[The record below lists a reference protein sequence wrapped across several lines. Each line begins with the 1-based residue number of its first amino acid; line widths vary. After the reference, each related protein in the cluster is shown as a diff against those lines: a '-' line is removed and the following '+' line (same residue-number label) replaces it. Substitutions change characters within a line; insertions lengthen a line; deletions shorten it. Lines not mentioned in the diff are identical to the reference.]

1 MSVSSALLPAGQTG
15 AAYLTLRRLIVW
27 LAEPKIRMR
36 GLAGIADAVEHLEGG
51 ALINAVDA
59 LAQHGDSL
67 VQHFISRTLQQMCQP
82 LFQMAREW
90 VFDGRLNNAG
100 TEFFVS
106 STGVVSALHFCN
118 KGIHTYL
125 GTPCT
130 VSLSNKLQLRLP
142 LVRRM
147 NTTEVHNK
155 LDSQDCNHCLLAPSP
170 DIAWNAWES
179 QRRTRKMYKSI
190 ASYTIAFHACRFVR

>member
-1 MSVSSALLPAGQTG
+1 
-15 AAYLTLRRLIVW
+15 
-27 LAEPKIRMR
+27 MR

-142 LVRRM
+142 LVHGM
-147 NTTEVHNK
+147 NTTEVRNK
-155 LDSQDCNHCLLAPSP
+155 LDSQDCNHCLLAPSA

-179 QRRTRKMYKSI
+179 QRRTRKMYKCI
-190 ASYTIAFHACRFVR
+190 ASFTIAFHACRFVR

>member
-1 MSVSSALLPAGQTG
+1 
-15 AAYLTLRRLIVW
+15 
-27 LAEPKIRMR
+27 MR

-100 TEFFVS
+100 SEFFVS

-125 GTPCT
+125 ATPCT

-142 LVRRM
+142 LVHRM
-147 NTTEVHNK
+147 NTTEVRNK
-155 LDSQDCNHCLLAPSP
+155 PDSHDCNHCLLAPSA

-179 QRRTRKMYKSI
+179 QRRTCKM
-190 ASYTIAFHACRFVR
+190 